1 MTKAY
6 TTSVSPLATF
16 WYVSIITFLITKHD
30 HSALEELLLYRKN
43 KKQNMPLP
51 IIAKNYYRDFSSLL
65 TSLLMPNTFGILGIP
80 KQTFR
85 LVYLQCIAWKGICIW
100 SYWHQQQRIGNAT
113 IIIIKK
119 IQFFVAVYCCVCPY
133 KYHSCVTVV
142 WTMNITTEVLWLSR
156 TINNF
161 TVNYTN
167 LIQTWRNIFN
177 TARQK
182 LALQFYTFF
191 TLKRQRAHIVLLHR
205 IFFSWK
211 WSSVHH
217 WLKFRILFNE
227 L

>member
-1 MTKAY
+1 
-6 TTSVSPLATF
+6 
-16 WYVSIITFLITKHD
+16 
-30 HSALEELLLYRKN
+30 
-43 KKQNMPLP
+43 MPLP
-51 IIAKNYYRDFSSLL
+51 IISKNYHRDFSSLL
-65 TSLLMPNTFGILGIP
+65 TSLLMPNTSGILGIP
-80 KQTFR
+80 KQTCR

-167 LIQTWRNIFN
+167 LIQMWPNIFN
-177 TARQK
+177 TAMQK

-191 TLKRQRAHIVLLHR
+191 TLKRQRAHIVLLYR
-205 IFFSWK
+205 IFYFFFFHENGLQYITDWNLESFLMNFRRNAK
-211 WSSVHH
+211 EKQIVCKDNVLSSTTCIFLGALHEM
-217 WLKFRILFNE
+217 FCQ
-227 L
+227 

>member
-1 MTKAY
+1 
-6 TTSVSPLATF
+6 
-16 WYVSIITFLITKHD
+16 
-30 HSALEELLLYRKN
+30 
-43 KKQNMPLP
+43 MPLP
-51 IIAKNYYRDFSSLL
+51 IISKNYHRDFSSLL
-65 TSLLMPNTFGILGIP
+65 TSLLMPNTSGILGIP
-80 KQTFR
+80 KQTCR

-167 LIQTWRNIFN
+167 LIQMWPNIFN
-177 TARQK
+177 TAMQK

-191 TLKRQRAHIVLLHR
+191 TLKRQRAHIVLLYR
-205 IFFSWK
+205 IFYIFFFHENGLQYITDWNLESFLMNFRRNAK
-211 WSSVHH
+211 EKQIVCKDNVLSSTTCIFLGALHEM
-217 WLKFRILFNE
+217 FCQ
-227 L
+227 